1 MQFIH
6 HPFLDELYQPQSW
19 QYRNQGEIKF
29 PPSRSPGGGSGSD
42 FASPVVM
49 KNQLNHQFRRKKLS
63 GDISP
68 GLPETIPV
76 LALKVPHPRKPLS
89 LGQARMVWSSFLEE
103 ISFSSEIWSICKGW
117 ERETWVICFNQKYT
131 SSGTQFEA
139 LVPPDIFLWAKTFV
153 RPWGQAMTLGS
164 GAWG

>member
-1 MQFIH
+1 M
-6 HPFLDELYQPQSW
+6 
-19 QYRNQGEIKF
+19 
-29 PPSRSPGGGSGSD
+29 

-49 KNQLNHQFRRKKLS
+49 KDQLNNQFRRNKLS

-103 ISFSSEIWSICKGW
+103 ISFSSEI
-117 ERETWVICFNQKYT
+117 
-131 SSGTQFEA
+131 
-139 LVPPDIFLWAKTFV
+139 
-153 RPWGQAMTLGS
+153 
-164 GAWG
+164 